1 MNISMWDIGKIIHS
15 KRGHVRNLIVD
26 DHQPRGILSR
36 SDAGLSISTIE
47 CILIIC
53 HVTNIVL
60 NLSMEPIHIIVRFK
74 DMYVTG
80 E

>member
-1 MNISMWDIGKIIHS
+1 MKISMWDIGKIIHN
-15 KRGHVRNLIVD
+15 KMGHVRNLTVD
-26 DHQPRGILSR
+26 DHQPSGTASR

-53 HVTNIVL
+53 YVINIGL
-60 NLSMEPIHIIVRFK
+60 NPTMEPIHIIVRFK
-74 DMYVTG
+74 NMYVSG